1 MGDNISLSFVD
12 NEPTL
17 NPESEFYILP
27 DDKTGFVK
35 MNVDLVTKWQMI
47 KTLKNRNWSLI
58 LKRAHLTFMSIYAII
73 WKTFEA

>member
-35 MNVDLVTKWQMI
+35 MNVDLVTK
-47 KTLKNRNWSLI
+47 
-58 LKRAHLTFMSIYAII
+58 
-73 WKTFEA
+73 